1 MQQPATSPRPLSRAA
16 QPPGTLLLSRHQPA
30 DAGSIRPAAQRAAA
44 FPRSA
49 GLIANNGSRLRMLRV
64 EAEKQGKPAGA
75 AMMPPSPPVP
85 LVPPTPS
92 AAGTAAGAR

>member
-1 MQQPATSPRPLSRAA
+1 MQQPAASPRPLSPSAR
-16 QPPGTLLLSRHQPA
+16 PPGTPLLSRHQPVGA
-30 DAGSIRPAAQRAAA
+30 LSIRPAAQRAVA

-49 GLIANNGSRLRMLRV
+49 GLIAGNSSRLRVLHV

-75 AMMPPSPPVP
+75 AMTPPSPPV
-85 LVPPTPS
+85 PS